1 MFDGQLT
8 RSMGTYFAGKFAN
21 LNADYV
27 VTVETKGISLAAD
40 VAFMMNLPL
49 VVVRREAKIF
59 RGFYRKHQTTSPAH
73 TIEYKKCLSQ
83 KERFPKT
90 SAL

>member
-21 LNADYV
+21 LNVDYV

-49 VVVRREAKIF
+49 VVVRRGKIF
-59 RGFYRKHQTTSPAH
+59 RGFYCKYQLLLRL
-73 TIEYKKCLSQ
+73 I
-83 KERFPKT
+83 R
-90 SAL
+90 

>member
-40 VAFMMNLPL
+40 VFYDGFAF
-49 VVVRREAKIF
+49 
-59 RGFYRKHQTTSPAH
+59 GS
-73 TIEYKKCLSQ
+73 C
-83 KERFPKT
+83 
-90 SAL
+90 